1 MTGYTRTSIV
11 LGVIAFI
18 ICLALAYIGL
28 AWAAGCV
35 LPVAALVGGYVGGT
49 QAKDDPSKTARN
61 TRRGAIAGF
70 IIVALGLI
78 GRLLASLVA
87 PDAAALDVFRDGCLV
102 SVALVVGIV
111 LGGIGGW
118 AYARQQHERQTG
130 YKPT

>member
-1 MTGYTRTSIV
+1 MTGYTRTSAI

-18 ICLALAYIGL
+18 VCLGLAFFGL

-35 LPVAALVGGYVGGT
+35 LPVAALVGGYMGGT

-61 TRRGAIAGF
+61 TRRGAIAGLV
-70 IIVALGLI
+70 IVALGLA
-78 GRLLASLVA
+78 GRVLAAVVA
-87 PDAAALDVFRDGCLV
+87 PDAAALDVFRDGCLI
-102 SVALVVGIV
+102 SVALLVGIV

-118 AYARQQHERQTG
+118 AYVRQQHERQTG